1 MSRRKFHHFLI
12 LIEAVIPLEE
22 DNPDDDMTGC
32 LDLGSISAINDSIK
46 DTDWYQIKLLS
57 EERITGKL
65 AAATILKY
73 SDGESTTGFGVGP
86 EHLGLDHAGNDL
98 PKETT

>member
-1 MSRRKFHHFLI
+1 VARVPRTQNPKALGLALAALLKLSR
-12 LIEAVIPLEE
+12 AGV
-22 DNPDDDMTGC
+22 
-32 LDLGSISAINDSIK
+32 
-46 DTDWYQIKLLS
+46 DTDWCQIKLLS